1 MALKSV
7 SPKVVAQVAFGLARF
22 FSVQSIRFQKMLPE
36 STETVT
42 DIACKRFASK
52 TPETL
57 LFYNLTDTTARL
69 IGIRGF
75 EVTISDPTSRTGVRK
90 SLSPEVCL
98 IFTYEGK
105 FVLVEKKNGR
115 CRLTVSD
122 EKKLTALVK
131 RFPEL
136 TSNSRHFFPVIHYS
150 MSELAFVHREMAKFK
165 STRVWRTGSLRRA
178 SLTSL
183 EAADDI
189 GGFSFVGHRSLF
201 TSIHTYS
208 DLIRSYQIT
217 VCTMDSDDI

>member
-136 TSNSRHFFPVIHYS
+136 TSELTRHFFPQMIHYS
-150 MSELAFVHREMAKFK
+150 MSEVAFVHREMAKFQELALGVAN
-165 STRVWRTGSLRRA
+165 R
-178 SLTSL
+178 LTSQ
-183 EAADDI
+183 
-189 GGFSFVGHRSLF
+189 S
-201 TSIHTYS
+201 
-208 DLIRSYQIT
+208 
-217 VCTMDSDDI
+217 

>member
-75 EVTISDPTSRTGVRK
+75 EVTISDPTSRTGVRRVF
-90 SLSPEVCL
+90 LL
-98 IFTYEGK
+98 
-105 FVLVEKKNGR
+105 R
-115 CRLTVSD
+115 CV
-122 EKKLTALVK
+122 
-131 RFPEL
+131 
-136 TSNSRHFFPVIHYS
+136 
-150 MSELAFVHREMAKFK
+150 
-165 STRVWRTGSLRRA
+165 
-178 SLTSL
+178 
-183 EAADDI
+183 
-189 GGFSFVGHRSLF
+189 
-201 TSIHTYS
+201 
-208 DLIRSYQIT
+208 
-217 VCTMDSDDI
+217 